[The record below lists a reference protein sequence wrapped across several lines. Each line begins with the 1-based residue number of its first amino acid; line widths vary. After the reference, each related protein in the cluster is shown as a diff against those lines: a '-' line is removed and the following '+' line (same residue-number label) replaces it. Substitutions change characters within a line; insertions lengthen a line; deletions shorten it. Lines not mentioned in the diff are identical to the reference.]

1 MISFFLNGC
10 IFIWKILKK
19 CRLQSFLL
27 WIVYWWTKFKNIE
40 NNVFYITCLGFYFII
55 KKRKYKHHFKLSIY
69 FDHYQITKY
78 RQHDSRSLFILRLKE
93 TELGFCF
100 FLEPSQIKGTFPIQI
115 HIHLYFFRTFQKILK
130 VLQQQITSNSYM

>member
-1 MISFFLNGC
+1 MVVYLPEQFLRSVDYNLFYSELY
-10 IFIWKILKK
+10 IDEPSLKK
-19 CRLQSFLL
+19 
-27 WIVYWWTKFKNIE
+27 IE

-78 RQHDSRSLFILRLKE
+78 REHDSRSLFVLRLKE

-100 FLEPSQIKGTFPIQI
+100 FLEPYQIKGTFPIQI

-130 VLQQQITSNSYM
+130 VLLQQITSNSYM